1 MNKNFKL
8 IILYIFL
15 SLGLGAIASKIGY
28 DRYFKSYGLNIGEY
42 TGSRNPL
49 LFSYNTRQD
58 DNFRM
63 DDSYGQ
69 REQDEAIRP
78 IHQFTEEHSYLTFE
92 ERGDYSIFFKNLTLN
107 SLQLL
112 LFPLFLSLILM
123 NYKTIKYML
132 SQGISNYVKKLNP
145 NQKNIFAITTL
156 LIGFVLA
163 MAIASSTDNRGKA
176 FDFQDTWFVWV
187 FFLVVIGYL
196 EYKIFEN

>member
-1 MNKNFKL
+1 MNKNLKL
-8 IILYIFL
+8 VILYIAL
-15 SLGLGAIASKIGY
+15 SVGLGGVASKIGY
-28 DRYFKSYGLNIGEY
+28 DRYFKSYGLDIGAY
-42 TGSRNPL
+42 TGSRNPMF
-49 LFSYNTRQD
+49 FSYHTRQD

-69 REQDEAIRP
+69 REQDESVRP

-112 LFPLFLSLILM
+112 LFPLFLALLLI

-132 SQGISNYVKKLNP
+132 SQGISNYVKKLNAK
-145 NQKNIFAITTL
+145 QKNIFAIITL

-163 MAIASSTDNRGKA
+163 MAISSSIDNRGKA
-176 FDFQDTWFVWV
+176 FDFQDTWFVWI
-187 FFLVVIGYL
+187 FFLVLIGYL